1 MLKGVIDAMPVLFLQ
16 IAETQT
22 SAIDFTMTP
31 HAASPNGLLTLGN
44 VNFYAMDPW
53 GNFSENL
60 HTSPGEEKSPFGFQ
74 HPGRDPRDRIVE
86 TMAAKKRARKEG
98 KKYVPKEYKL
108 PNLPFEDMNDSIQI
122 GGSNCIRL
130 LKTTWFTERLDI
142 LPTFDGF
149 FPRTTIPRT
158 IVRHGG

>member
-1 MLKGVIDAMPVLFLQ
+1 VKEEFKLGENLNEKSQKKKNSACTEFLVITETIVNYVVGDLNKKRGSFQIGVFTIFLVVTFITMLKGVIDAMPVLFLQ

-60 HTSPGEEKSPFGFQ
+60 HTSPGAEKSPFGF
-74 HPGRDPRDRIVE
+74 
-86 TMAAKKRARKEG
+86 
-98 KKYVPKEYKL
+98 
-108 PNLPFEDMNDSIQI
+108 
-122 GGSNCIRL
+122 
-130 LKTTWFTERLDI
+130 
-142 LPTFDGF
+142 
-149 FPRTTIPRT
+149 
-158 IVRHGG
+158 